1 MVADMIVRWQFNHG
15 SVGFGFGSDNSESER
30 DRERERGRERERD
43 GIETLKQLARRTTI
57 CDRGPG

>member
-1 MVADMIVRWQFNHG
+1 MAQLGLGLEVIIPKVRG
-15 SVGFGFGSDNSESER
+15 IE
-30 DRERERGRERERD
+30 RERERERERD